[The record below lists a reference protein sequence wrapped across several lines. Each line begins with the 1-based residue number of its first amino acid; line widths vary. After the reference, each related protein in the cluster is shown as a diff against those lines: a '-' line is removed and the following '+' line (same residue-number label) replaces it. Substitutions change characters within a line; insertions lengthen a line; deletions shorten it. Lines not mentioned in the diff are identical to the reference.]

1 MEGSNY
7 DCAVVMIL
15 ISLFFFLKIT
25 RSRDHENCLPGLFG
39 CSFMAP

>member
-15 ISLFFFLKIT
+15 ISLFFLKIT